1 MVKSI
6 SNYIKNMYKK
16 PGYASLLIYLTPE
29 NTPVNSPVTSPIVPT
44 RTPPNT
50 PETSP
55 SITTTT
61 PPNTPESTTGN
72 TSSNS
77 AEVYKGEGVKTEG
90 DTLGNKLN
98 EGVNTEAVTGGS
110 EVPVQEGGLKQIIES
125 KTMNGTNTSGNIAE
139 NGSSSSSDLL
149 SPMDQFEIHPFL
161 GNLFGLNYTPLGL
174 ITNILVYIGLAVS
187 FIIFFYIYGGFKDN
201 IKING

>member
-6 SNYIKNMYKK
+6 SAYIKNISKK

-29 NTPVNSPVTSPIVPT
+29 NSPLNSPVTSPALPT

-50 PETSP
+50 PVTSP
-55 SITTTT
+55 STTTTT
-61 PPNTPESTTGN
+61 PASTPGGTSGNST
-72 TSSNS
+72 
-77 AEVYKGEGVKTEG
+77 EVYGGEKVNILNNTMDDKLDKGGKI
-90 DTLGNKLN
+90 DK
-98 EGVNTEAVTGGS
+98 VNSEN
-110 EVPVQEGGLKQIIES
+110 EVPIEGANFKQAVGS
-125 KTMNGTNTSGNIAE
+125 NTTNSTNTSGNITQR
-139 NGSSSSSDLL
+139 GDSGSSDLL

-187 FIIFFYIYGGFKDN
+187 FILLFYIYGSFKDN